1 MGQPVAGL
9 PPCCVYAPGRK
20 KSSPALARRAI
31 HRRPTAGVLFRDC
44 RSAQLQSA
52 PRPFPPLPWQT
63 LAARRFRSPLNESG
77 QIPEMNHVPEMNHE
91 RQLGSHAA
99 QDQARAAAHLLD
111 DRVPD
116 LLAAAGLAPPTHSSV
131 PQFPVPQFQPVREFP
146 RAVAARN
153 TESPSREARLAL
165 PEAEWFGVGILGVA
179 RSAPARRYTLL
190 PGCGGSPESPQSGE
204 TAA

>member
-1 MGQPVAGL
+1 MND
-9 PPCCVYAPGRK
+9 
-20 KSSPALARRAI
+20 SLARMLPKIRLELQHI
-31 HRRPTAGVLFRDC
+31 FLMIVCQIFSLRLVWHRRLIHQYP
-44 RSAQLQSA
+44 S
-52 PRPFPPLPWQT
+52 
-63 LAARRFRSPLNESG
+63 
-77 QIPEMNHVPEMNHE
+77 
-91 RQLGSHAA
+91 
-99 QDQARAAAHLLD
+99 
-111 DRVPD
+111 
-116 LLAAAGLAPPTHSSV
+116 
-131 PQFPVPQFQPVREFP
+131 FQYPSFSQCASF